1 MNQEINYELKALTQN
16 ITNLRQKNKLTKKE
30 MAKLLGIS
38 IYSLNKIEE
47 DILPHKI
54 TIDIL
59 IKINSNFGISPHE
72 IMQNQNYQDK
82 A

>member
-1 MNQEINYELKALTQN
+1 MN
-16 ITNLRQKNKLTKKE
+16 
-30 MAKLLGIS
+30 
-38 IYSLNKIEE
+38 
-47 DILPHKI
+47 LPHKI

-72 IMQNQNYQDK
+72 IMQKQNYQDK